1 MPTSWLPVPIAAEK
15 AEVTPS
21 TIVAWCQRYGIG
33 RKVGGRWRVDR
44 DALAALLSGDSQVA
58 A

>member
-1 MPTSWLPVPIAAEK
+1 VTPWISVPIAAEK

-21 TIVAWCQRYGIG
+21 TIIAWCQRYGIG

-44 DALAALLSGDSQVA
+44 EALAALLSGQSQVA